1 MTRAASG
8 SKKLEGEG
16 SYSATRRY
24 NEKLKSHVREQ
35 DVSKLAEDA
44 RRALEGPERTSLRK
58 AEKSAR
64 KGPRTAAATKR

>member
-1 MTRAASG
+1 MTRVVNS

-35 DVSKLAEDA
+35 DVNKLASDA
-44 RRALEGPERTSLRK
+44 RRALEGPERTTLRK

-64 KGPRTAAATKR
+64 KGPRVASATKR